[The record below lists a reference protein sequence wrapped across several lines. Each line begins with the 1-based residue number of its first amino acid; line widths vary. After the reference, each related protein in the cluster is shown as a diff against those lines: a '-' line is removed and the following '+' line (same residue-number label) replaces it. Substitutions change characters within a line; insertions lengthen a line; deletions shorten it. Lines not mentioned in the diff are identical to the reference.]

1 MTLMVNQETT
11 DITLFV
17 KTSSEDVARWNRQ
30 RIVDAL
36 IRETDVDVET
46 ADAISKDVEKQIMSS
61 GISLL
66 TTPLIRE
73 LVDAKLIERGLERAR
88 RMHARLGFPA
98 YDVKQLI
105 LHQNKENANVPH
117 GPEGTNLLLAEGI
130 KRDYSLHEVF
140 SQDVADA
147 HATGDIHLHGLGF
160 IDRPYSSFQSLE
172 YIKKYGLNLP
182 HSLTVAK
189 PAKHAEVL
197 LAHMVRFGAILQGH
211 FAGVIGWDA
220 VNLSFAPYLSKM
232 SDKEIRQFAQMLIY
246 EFSQLTSARGGQS
259 MFTDIHLY
267 WEVPGH
273 LRNVPA
279 IGPGGEVTG
288 GTYEDYIADARRFAW
303 AMFEVFK
310 KGDGTGK
317 PFIFPRPIVHMTE
330 SFFRT
335 PGHED
340 FLHHICEV
348 AVEKGNTCFFFDR
361 SAIMKIYECGL
372 MNEEE
377 KKELLQE
384 SKTPWKIRCS
394 AIQNVSINL
403 PRLGYKAGR
412 NDSALFSMISEQLEL
427 TAKAHDQKRKFIEE
441 LLSYGDEGPL
451 SMLAMNKDG
460 LPYLRM
466 ERGSYLMGIVGLNE
480 LVQIHRGK
488 QLHESDDA
496 LAFGLEVI
504 TYMKEETERLCQKYQ
519 LRFVLEQTPAETTT
533 YRFARLDL
541 KYFSP
546 EAGHFVK
553 GDLAKGEV
561 YYTNS
566 THLRASAP
574 VDPVER
580 VMREGLFHSLIGG
593 SAITHVWIGEDCPE
607 KTVTAQFIFEAFH
620 NSQNTQI
627 VFSPEFTSCKACDKT
642 SGGLKSSCP
651 ACGSANVEG
660 IARITQYFS
669 KVSSW
674 NKGKIAELRDR
685 VRYSFR

>member
-1 MTLMVNQETT
+1 MVNKETT

-17 KTSSEDVARWNRQ
+17 KTSNEDMAKWNRQ

-36 IRETDVDVET
+36 IRETNVDVET
-46 ADAISKDVEKQIMSS
+46 AEAISKEVEKQIISS

-73 LVDAKLIERGLERAR
+73 LVDAKLIERGLEQAR
-88 RMHARLGFPA
+88 RMHALLGFPV
-98 YDVKQLI
+98 YDVRQLI

-130 KRDYSLHEVF
+130 KRDYSFHDVF

-147 HATGDIHLHGLGF
+147 HAIGDIHLHGLGF

-172 YIKKYGLNLP
+172 YIKRFGLNLP

-211 FAGVIGWDA
+211 FAGVIGWDG

-232 SDKEIRQFAQMLIY
+232 NDREIRQFAQMLIY

-267 WEVPGH
+267 WEVPEH

-279 IGPGGEVTG
+279 IGPAGEFTG
-288 GTYEDYIADARRFAW
+288 GTYNDFIADARRFAW
-303 AMFEVFK
+303 AIFEVFK

-317 PFIFPRPIVHMTE
+317 PFIFPRPLVHMTE
-330 SFFRT
+330 TFFKT
-335 PGHED
+335 AGYEE
-340 FLHHICEV
+340 FLHHVCEV
-348 AVEKGNTCFFFDR
+348 AVEKGNTCFCFDR
-361 SAIMKIYECGL
+361 REMATT
-372 MNEEE
+372 
-377 KKELLQE
+377 KKDLLKE
-384 SKTPWKIRCS
+384 AKTPWKIRCS
-394 AIQNVSINL
+394 ALQNVSLNL

-412 NDSALFSMISEQLEL
+412 NDSTLFAMISERMALV
-427 TAKAHDQKRKFIEE
+427 AKAHSQKRDFIQK

-451 SMLAMNKDG
+451 AMLAMDRDG

-466 ERGSYLMGIVGLNE
+466 DHGSYLMGIAGLNE
-480 LVQIHRGK
+480 LVQIQRGK
-488 QLHESDDA
+488 QLHESEDA
-496 LAFGLEVI
+496 LNYGLEVI
-504 TYMKEETERLCQKYQ
+504 THMKEETEKLSQKYN
-519 LRFVLEQTPAETTT
+519 LKFVLEQTPAETTS

-541 KYFSP
+541 RYFSP

-553 GDLAKGEV
+553 GDLARGEV

-566 THLRASAP
+566 THLSVSAP
-574 VDPVER
+574 VDPMER
-580 VMREGLFHSLIGG
+580 VTKEGRFHPLIGG
-593 SAITHVWIGEDCPE
+593 SAMTHVWLGDLRSE
-607 KTVTAQFIFEAFH
+607 TAAVAEFIMKAFH
-620 NSQNTQI
+620 DTRNGQI
-627 VFSPEFTSCKACDKT
+627 VFSPEFTTCKGCNST
-642 SGGLKSSCP
+642 SGGLKAACP
-651 ACGSANVEG
+651 FCGSTEVEG

-674 NKGKIAELRDR
+674 NKGKLAELRDR
-685 VRYSFR
+685 RRHVI